1 MAIQPDNGNGSART
15 RITRPY
21 PQLVL
26 KETLAIART
35 IQEAN
40 SGLSCD
46 RVLLAKAL
54 GTTPASSR
62 FITMLTSSSRYG
74 ITEGGY
80 KDRSI
85 NLTDRGMSIVS
96 PKSTEEQTAGL
107 LSAAME
113 PEIFRSFYT
122 KLSGNRLPEESFSQD
137 LLEKDFGLPKSVTK
151 ECLSVIVEN
160 GLMVGVLVD
169 VEGSLYVHLPQE
181 LESKP
186 DDKQLDN
193 FWKQPELQIKMPVEL
208 PTIPNIDEPIS
219 NKVFIGHAGNSDI
232 VEQLKDVVEPFGI
245 SYEIVESDYDA
256 TRPLSEDV
264 ASKMRECNA
273 AILVM
278 APASDQ
284 AWKGRREDKRTQK
297 LSYMLGAA
305 SALYGDRL
313 LVLMESS
320 SGASNDI
327 VLESLE
333 FQGDHSGEMGFRL
346 LAQLH
351 RMGIIRVSS

>member
-1 MAIQPDNGNGSART
+1 MATQPDNSNGSARK

-21 PQLVL
+21 PQLAL
-26 KETLAIART
+26 EEALTIART
-35 IQEAN
+35 IQESN

-62 FITMLTSSSRYG
+62 FFNLLTSSVKYG
-74 ITEGGY
+74 LTEGGY
-80 KDRSI
+80 KDTSI

-96 PKSTEEQTAGL
+96 PKSIEEQAAGL
-107 LSAAME
+107 LNAAIE
-113 PEIFRSFYT
+113 PDVFRSFYT
-122 KLSGNRLPEESFSQD
+122 KLSGNRLPEESFSLD
-137 LLEKDFGLPKSVTK
+137 LLEKDFSVPKRVTE

-169 VEGSLYVHLPQE
+169 VEGSLYVRLPQE
-181 LESKP
+181 LESKAN
-186 DDKQLDN
+186 DKQLGT
-193 FWKQPELQIKMPVEL
+193 FWKQPELQIKMPAEL
-208 PTIPNIDEPIS
+208 PTVPNTDEPIL
-219 NKVFIGHAGNSDI
+219 NKVLIGHAGNSDI
-232 VEQLKDVVEPFGI
+232 VEQLKEIVEPFGI

-264 ASKMRECNA
+264 SIKMRECSA
-273 AILVM
+273 AILIIV
-278 APASDQ
+278 PSSDQ
-284 AWKGRREDKRTQK
+284 SWKGRREDKRTQK

-320 SGASNDI
+320 SEVSNDI
-327 VLESLE
+327 VSEVVE
-333 FQGDHSGEMGFRL
+333 VQDDRPGEMGFRL

-351 RMGIIRVSS
+351 RMGVIRVSS

>member
-1 MAIQPDNGNGSART
+1 MAIQPDNGNETART

-21 PQLVL
+21 PQLAL
-26 KETLAIART
+26 REALTIART
-35 IQEAN
+35 IQESN

-62 FITMLTSSSRYG
+62 FFKLLTSSVKYG
-74 ITEGGY
+74 LTEGGY
-80 KDRSI
+80 KDTSI

-96 PKSTEEQTAGL
+96 PKSTEEQTTGL
-107 LSAAME
+107 LNAAIE
-113 PEIFRSFYT
+113 PDVFRSFYT
-122 KLSGNRLPEESFSQD
+122 KLSGNRLPEESFSLN
-137 LLEKDFGLPKSVTK
+137 LLEKDFSVPKSVTE

-169 VEGSLYVHLPQE
+169 VEGSLYVRLPQE

-186 DDKQLDN
+186 DDKQLGN
-193 FWKQPELQIKMPVEL
+193 FWKQPELQIKMSAEPPAVPE
-208 PTIPNIDEPIS
+208 IDEPIS
-219 NKVFIGHAGNSDI
+219 NKVFIGHAGNSGI
-232 VEQLKDVVEPFGI
+232 VEQLKDVVDPFGI

-264 ASKMRECNA
+264 SIKMRECNA

-320 SGASNDI
+320 SEVSSDI
-327 VLESLE
+327 VSESLE
-333 FQGDHSGEMGFRL
+333 FQGDRPGEMGFRL

-351 RMGIIRVSS
+351 RMGVIRVSS